1 MKEINIYGNAD
12 ISENSEEI
20 KLNGNEISI
29 ALDEQ
34 EVLKIIKLINNVE
47 LNRYPDTEGVK
58 VREGYAKYANV
69 KAENIIM
76 GNGSDE
82 VLSLVIGATI
92 GKGKKILTIDPDFSM
107 YDFYS
112 SLNDGEIIKYKVNE
126 DGSFNV
132 RDFIIFGINSDVDL
146 IVFSN
151 PNNPTGFTLSNEDI
165 IEILKAF
172 KETKVLVDEA
182 YYEFN
187 KESVVEYINEYEN
200 LLVARTLS
208 KAWGLAAIRVGF
220 LIANEQLISELNN
233 YKVPYNVN
241 SVSQVIAEK
250 MLGNI
255 ERVVVNSN
263 TVIKER
269 ERLFLNLKSIQEE
282 TSLEIKFY
290 KSSANYIFGR
300 TNYKER
306 LMKAL
311 NNNGIIIRDFKDDSF
326 RITVGS
332 EFEND
337 KIVEIIRSAFVY
349 RGEKA
354 I

>member
-1 MKEINIYGNAD
+1 MKEINIYGKCGICA
-12 ISENSEEI
+12 NSEEI
-20 KLNGNEISI
+20 KLNGNEVNI

-34 EVLKIIKLINNVE
+34 EIFKIITLINNVE

-58 VREGYAKYANV
+58 VRECYAKYAKV
-69 KAENIIM
+69 KTENIIM

-82 VLSLVIGATI
+82 MLSLVIGATI

-112 SLNDGEIIKYKVNE
+112 SVNDGEIIKYKVKE

-132 RDFIIFGINSDVDL
+132 KDFIIFGINNDVDL
-146 IVFSN
+146 IMFSN
-151 PNNPTGFTLSNEDI
+151 PNNPTGFALPNEDI

-172 KETKVLVDEA
+172 KDTKVLVDEA

-187 KESVVEYINEYEN
+187 NESIIEYINEYKN
-200 LLVARTLS
+200 LLVTRTLS

-220 LIANEQLISELNN
+220 LIGNEDLIKKLNN

-241 SVSQVIAEK
+241 SISQIVAEK
-250 MLGNI
+250 ILGNI
-255 ERVVVNSN
+255 ERVVVNSDV
-263 TVIKER
+263 VIKER
-269 ERLFLNLKSIQEE
+269 ERLLLKLKSIQEE
-282 TSLEIKFY
+282 SSLEIKFY
-290 KSSANYIFGR
+290 KSSGNYIFGR
-300 TNYKER
+300 TNYKEA

-311 NNNGIIIRDFKDDSF
+311 NNKGIIIRNFKDDSF

-337 KIVEIIRSAFVY
+337 KIVETIRNAFVY
-349 RGEKA
+349 RGEKV